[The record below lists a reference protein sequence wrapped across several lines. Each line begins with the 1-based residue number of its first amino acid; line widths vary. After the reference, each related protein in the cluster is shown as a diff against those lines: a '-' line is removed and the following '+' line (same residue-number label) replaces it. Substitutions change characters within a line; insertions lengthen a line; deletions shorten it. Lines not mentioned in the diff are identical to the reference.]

1 MGTRRRLLVAGVG
14 AAGALAAG
22 GAAFGL
28 GGRERRPVRQT
39 TSRATAVVRRA
50 TLADARTFPAE
61 VAFEEQAPLSVR
73 VGGTVTAL
81 PAPGSV
87 LGPGDVLCRVDDRP
101 VVLFAGAVPAYRP
114 LRSGDR
120 GPDVKQLEEGLRTL
134 GFGGFTP
141 DDRYT
146 GATAD
151 AVSLWQKRLGLTR
164 TGTVELGLVTFREKS
179 LRVGDHKA
187 RVGDPAGLLYD
198 ATGTERQVVLTL
210 ERKYQ
215 PLAAVGKAAG
225 VVVAGRTVPGTV
237 ARARAG
243 EKLTVTVTVA
253 DQAALATDAPVEV
266 RLVARERKDVLAV
279 PIVALLALDG
289 DRYGVEVV
297 DGAAVRVVPVEVGLF
312 AQGQVEIAGDG
323 IAEGVTVTVPG
334 ERAT

>member
-28 GGRERRPVRQT
+28 GGRRRGPVPRS
-39 TSRATAVVRRA
+39 TSRATDVVRRT

-61 VAFEEQAPLSVR
+61 VAYEEQAPLSVK
-73 VGGTVTAL
+73 VSGTVTAL
-81 PAPGSV
+81 PAPGTV

-101 VVLFAGAVPAYRP
+101 VVLVAGAVPAYRP

-120 GPDVKQLEEGLRTL
+120 GPDVKQLEEGLRAV

-141 DDRYT
+141 DDRFN

-164 TGTVELGLVTFREKS
+164 TGTVELGLVTFREKG
-179 LRVGDHKA
+179 LRVGEHKA
-187 RVGDPAGLLYD
+187 RVGDAAGLLYD
-198 ATGTERQVVLTL
+198 ATGTERQVVLTID
-210 ERKYQ
+210 RKYQ
-215 PLAAVGKAAG
+215 PLAATGKAAG

-237 ARARAG
+237 VRVKTG
-243 EKLTVTVTVA
+243 EKLTAIVTVA
-253 DQAALATDAPVEV
+253 DQEALAADAPVQV

-279 PIVALLALDG
+279 PVVALLSLDG

-323 IAEGVTVTVPG
+323 IAEGVAVTVPG
-334 ERAT
+334 ERAS